1 MRFAPLHGR
10 RRTHFNA
17 LSLSLFTPQS
27 SDDDDDD
34 DDDDVSFFLFRF
46 VVKKLVFSGLFSVFF
61 NFFFSLFLFSKTL
74 SAAWGA
80 RFLLPFFFF
89 FFFFLFFGFS
99 LFWFFFC
106 IVFSFH
112 HKREEK
118 IESHLFRASEV
129 RTIVCEYTHTRTH
142 KYTRDQIW
150 RCSFVSKKREDFLCA
165 RERFSSLLCCVL
177 FFFFFFLFFIS

>member
-1 MRFAPLHGR
+1 MM
-10 RRTHFNA
+10 
-17 LSLSLFTPQS
+17 SLFFS
-27 SDDDDDD
+27 F
-34 DDDDVSFFLFRF
+34 VSWYI
-46 VVKKLVFSGLFSVFF
+46 KLVFSGLFSVFF
-61 NFFFSLFLFSKTL
+61 NFFFSLLLLSKTL
-74 SAAWGA
+74 SAAGGA

-89 FFFFLFFGFS
+89 FFLSFFWLFSF
-99 LFWFFFC
+99 LVFFC